1 MKLNQEKLNNLLKMY
16 RLTTLA
22 NITGI
27 NYQTLTRLSRK
38 SRIIHEIEL
47 KTAYKLAKGL
57 GMTTDELVIKIY
69 DFE

>member
-1 MKLNQEKLNNLLKMY
+1 MKLNQEKLNDLLKMY

-38 SRIIHEIEL
+38 SRTIHEIEL
-47 KTAYKLAKGL
+47 KTAYKLARGL
-57 GMTTDELVIKIY
+57 GMTIDEFVMKIY

>member
-1 MKLNQEKLNNLLKMY
+1 MKLNQEKLNDLLKMY

-22 NITGI
+22 NITDI

-38 SRIIHEIEL
+38 SRTIHEIEL

-57 GMTTDELVIKIY
+57 GMTIDEFVMKVY